1 MSIQLTLLANVGNE
15 KDATPSATDRVN
27 ALLFATVPGVP
38 APPGVFYRYRSI
50 TAQREAAAAR
60 RLDVL
65 MLALPRTDPRRH
77 SWLEAGDAAQI
88 AGRWLASHPSERL
101 GLVCSCSEFSEMLV
115 SYLGVDSPAASSPGV
130 LGASLFTGYS
140 GGRQRFVVD
149 AGGWEVE
156 RVQMPGD
163 GWRDA
168 HDYIASTVFDLVSL
182 AGISGTMEPRGIFS
196 MAVPAEV
203 LAAAQ
208 AKDGSRRSRP
218 GAVPDYCFT
227 VDGRRML
234 YDVKRISFCPSRYW
248 PTVAVASS
256 RGGALEYRASLVR
269 TEYEAAG
276 RSASSLLRLRR
287 RQPSVSGARLAPA

>member
-1 MSIQLTLLANVGNE
+1 MPPRSQAVGLLRTL
-15 KDATPSATDRVN
+15 PSASAWCVR
-27 ALLFATVPGVP
+27 
-38 APPGVFYRYRSI
+38 
-50 TAQREAAAAR
+50 
-60 RLDVL
+60 
-65 MLALPRTDPRRH
+65 
-77 SWLEAGDAAQI
+77 
-88 AGRWLASHPSERL
+88 
-101 GLVCSCSEFSEMLV
+101 
-115 SYLGVDSPAASSPGV
+115 AASSARCSSPIWVWIAQRLRLRAKRLTPGV
-130 LGASLFTGYS
+130 LLGASFSGYS

-168 HDYIASTVFDLVSL
+168 HDHIASTVLIDLVSL
-182 AGISGTMEPRGIFS
+182 AGITGTMELRGIFS

-203 LAAAQ
+203 LAAAL
-208 AKDGSRRSRP
+208 AEDSSRRSRP

-256 RGGALEYRASLVR
+256 RGGRLSTGHLSFVRSMRQRLPRSTPGQQPGTFGRGPPPQSGHRRQSISSLR
-269 TEYEAAG
+269 SLQFAAWSLAAPLAGGPG

-287 RQPSVSGARLAPA
+287 RQPSVSGARSAPVPCLTRGPS